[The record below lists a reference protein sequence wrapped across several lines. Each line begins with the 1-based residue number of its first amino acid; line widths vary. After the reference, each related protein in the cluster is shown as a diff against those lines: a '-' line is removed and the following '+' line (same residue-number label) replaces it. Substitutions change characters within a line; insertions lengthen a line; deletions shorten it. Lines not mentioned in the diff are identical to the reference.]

1 MQSLKAELKKDI
13 IKQKLKFYL
22 SYWIYWLSY
31 FVVAKL
37 VFLTFN
43 WEKAINLESSSELL
57 SIFYQGAKLDLSI
70 AGYLLLIPT
79 VTIILNSFFRKNF
92 FQKTILIYTSIL
104 LFIISFF
111 IILDASLY
119 GHWGNR
125 LDVYG
130 AFYLN
135 NAGEAMNFIPFK
147 TLIINTLSFL
157 VLAIG
162 ACLFYLRKIHPLADI
177 HLKNWFSVPITFL
190 IFGALSIIPIRG
202 GIGLNPINM
211 SNVYFSNNTF
221 PNHSAINVIWNIAY
235 TFSEKEKL
243 YQTFNY
249 IEPKYVEPYFK
260 SLYPTESPAPSILKS
275 QKPNIIFIILESF
288 TSKLINE
295 KWNGIEITPNLNRL
309 TKEGIYFS
317 NFYASGDRTDEG
329 LVSILSGY
337 PAQPISYIINYQNKT
352 AKLPSIVKDL
362 KKLNYKTSFY
372 YGGDINFANMKSYLL
387 QSGMERIIDKN
398 DFPSDQ
404 FNAKWGVH
412 DHFVFDK
419 LLADIKNAEEPFFKA
434 ILTLS
439 SHPPFDTPIPTVIDG
454 NDDNSL
460 FANSAHYTDQALGNF
475 ITMLSQESI
484 WNNTLVVLLADHS
497 IPYLDNCHVSAPQK
511 FKIPL
516 IWLGGVLKDSTFTI
530 TKFASQTDL
539 ANTLLHQLNQDFK
552 TYEYGK
558 NILSPSS
565 KSFAFYTFSHGYG
578 LLADSTQ
585 VIYDYVGNRFLR
597 QEGSTFP
604 DSIGNA
610 YLQKISNDF
619 SSK

>member
-1 MQSLKAELKKDI
+1 MGKNLF
-13 IKQKLKFYL
+13 QKT
-22 SYWIYWLSY
+22 
-31 FVVAKL
+31 
-37 VFLTFN
+37 VF
-43 WEKAINLESSSELL
+43 A
-57 SIFYQGAKLDLSI
+57 Y
-70 AGYLLLIPT
+70 
-79 VTIILNSFFRKNF
+79 TIILV
-92 FQKTILIYTSIL
+92 
-104 LFIISFF
+104 FIISFF
-111 IILDASLY
+111 VILDASLY

-135 NAGEAMNFIPFK
+135 NAGEAMNFIPLK
-147 TLIINTLSFL
+147 TLIINTLSFITF
-157 VLAIG
+157 AIS
-162 ACLFYLRKIHPLADI
+162 ASYFYKKRIHPLADI
-177 HLKNWFSVPITFL
+177 HLKSWFSVPLTFL

-202 GIGLNPINM
+202 GVSLNPINL

-260 SLYPTESPAPSILKS
+260 NLYSEESPAPRILKT
-275 QKPNIIFIILESF
+275 QKPNILFIILESF

-352 AKLPSIVKDL
+352 AKLPSIIKDL
-362 KKLNYKTSFY
+362 KKENYRTSFY

-387 QSGMERIIDKN
+387 QSGMEKIIDKN

-412 DHFVFDK
+412 DHFVFNK
-419 LLADIKNAEEPFFKA
+419 LLTDIKNSEQPFFKT
-434 ILTLS
+434 ILSLS
-439 SHPPFDTPIPTVIDG
+439 SHPPFDTPIPTVIEG
-454 NDDNSL
+454 SDDNSL
-460 FANSAHYTDQALGNF
+460 FANSANYTDQALGDF
-475 ITMLSQESI
+475 ITKLSREQKWE
-484 WNNTLVVLLADHS
+484 NTLIVLLADHS
-497 IPYLDNCHVSAPQK
+497 IPYLDDCHVSAPQK
-511 FKIPL
+511 FKIPM
-516 IWLGGVLKDSTFTI
+516 IWLGGALQDSTFEV
-530 TKFASQTDL
+530 TKFASQTDI
-539 ANTLLHQLNQDFK
+539 ANTLLGQLRQDFEP
-552 TYEYGK
+552 YEYGK

-565 KSFAFYTFSHGYG
+565 KSFAFYTFNHGYG
-578 LLADSTQ
+578 LLGDSTQ
-585 VIYDYVGNRFLR
+585 VIYDYSGNRFLKK
-597 QEGSTFP
+597 EGKTFP

>member
-1 MQSLKAELKKDI
+1 M
-13 IKQKLKFYL
+13 
-22 SYWIYWLSY
+22 
-31 FVVAKL
+31 AKL
-37 VFLTFN
+37 VFLIFN
-43 WEKAINLESSSELL
+43 WIKITELENLSELV
-57 SIFYQGAKLDLSI
+57 SIFYQGLKLDFSI
-70 AGYLLLIPT
+70 SGYLLLIPT
-79 VTIILNSFFRKNF
+79 VLLVLNSFFRKNL
-92 FQKTILIYTSIL
+92 FQKTILIYTGIL

-111 IILDASLY
+111 VILDASLY

-135 NAGEAMNFIPFK
+135 NAGEAMNFIPTK

-157 VLAIG
+157 TLAISSYF
-162 ACLFYLRKIHPLADI
+162 FYIKKIHPMADI
-177 HLKNWFSVPITFL
+177 HLKDWFSIPLTFL
-190 IFGALSIIPIRG
+190 ILGALSIIPIRG
-202 GIGLNPINM
+202 GIGLNPINL

-221 PNHSAINVIWNIAY
+221 PNHSAINVIWNMAY

-249 IEPKYVEPYFK
+249 IDSKHVAPNFK
-260 SLYPTESPAPSILKS
+260 KLYPSETPAPSLLKN

-288 TSKLINE
+288 TSKLINK

-352 AKLPSIVKDL
+352 AKLPSIIQDL
-362 KKLNYKTSFY
+362 KKINYQTSFY

-387 QSGMERIIDKN
+387 QSGMEKIIDKS
-398 DFPSDQ
+398 DFPTEQ
-404 FNAKWGVH
+404 FNSKWGVH

-419 LLADIKNAEEPFFKA
+419 LLADIKNTKAPFFKT

-439 SHPPFDTPIPTVIDG
+439 SHPPFDTPIPNAIEG
-454 NDDNSL
+454 SDDNSL
-460 FANSAHYTDQALGNF
+460 FANSANYTDQALGDF
-475 ITMLSQESI
+475 ITTLSRDSI
-484 WNNTLVVLLADHS
+484 WKNTLVVLVADHS

-511 FKIPL
+511 FKIPM
-516 IWLGGVLKDSTFTI
+516 IWLGGALRDSTIEI

-539 ANTLLHQLNQDFK
+539 ANTLLSQLNQETSAF
-552 TYEYGK
+552 EYSK
-558 NILSPSS
+558 NIFSSSS
-565 KSFAFYTFSHGYG
+565 KSFAFYTFNHGYG
-578 LLADSTQ
+578 FLADSTK
-585 VIYDYVGNRFLR
+585 VIYDYSGNRFLK
-597 QEGSTFP
+597 QEGNTFP
-604 DSIGNA
+604 DSVGNA

>member
-1 MQSLKAELKKDI
+1 L
-13 IKQKLKFYL
+13 
-22 SYWIYWLSY
+22 
-31 FVVAKL
+31 AKL
-37 VFLTFN
+37 VFLIFN
-43 WEKAINLESSSELL
+43 WKKTTELENLSELI
-57 SIFYQGAKLDLSI
+57 SVFYQGSKLDLSI
-70 AGYLLLIPT
+70 SGYLLLIPT
-79 VTIILNSFFRKNF
+79 LLIILNSFFGKNL
-92 FQKTILIYTSIL
+92 FQNTILTYTGIL

-111 IILDASLY
+111 VILDASLY

-135 NAGEAMNFIPFK
+135 NAGEAINFIPVK
-147 TLIINTLSFL
+147 VLIINSLAYLFL
-157 VLAIG
+157 AFSSCI
-162 ACLFYLRKIHPLADI
+162 FYIKKIHPMADH
-177 HLKNWFSVPITFL
+177 HLKNWFTVPLTFL
-190 IFGALSIIPIRG
+190 ILGALSIIPIRG
-202 GIGLNPINM
+202 GTELNPINL

-221 PNHSAINVIWNIAY
+221 PNHAAINVVWNMAY

-249 IEPKYVEPYFK
+249 LDSKNVEPYFK
-260 SLYPTESPAPSILKS
+260 KLYPVETPAPKLLKN
-275 QKPNIIFIILESF
+275 QKPNIVFIILESF

-352 AKLPSIVKDL
+352 AKLPSVIQDL
-362 KKLNYKTSFY
+362 KKINYSTSFY

-387 QSGMERIIDKN
+387 QAGMENIIDKN
-398 DFPSDQ
+398 DFPSDR

-419 LLADIKNAEEPFFKA
+419 LLADITTAEAPFFKT

-439 SHPPFDTPIPTVIDG
+439 SHPPFDTPMPTVIEG
-454 NDDNSL
+454 SDDNSL
-460 FANSAHYTDQALGNF
+460 FANSANYTDHALGNF
-475 ITMLSQESI
+475 ITMLSQEPV
-484 WNNTLVVLLADHS
+484 WENTLVVLLADHS

-511 FKIPL
+511 FKVPM
-516 IWLGGVLKDSTFTI
+516 IWLGGALQDSTAEI
-530 TKFASQTDL
+530 TKFSSQTDL
-539 ANTLLHQLNQDFK
+539 ANTLLSQINQEASAF
-552 TYEYGK
+552 EYSK
-558 NILSPSS
+558 NIFSPTS
-565 KSFAFYTFSHGYG
+565 KSFAFYTFNHGYG
-578 LLADSTQ
+578 FLADSTQ
-585 VIYDYVGNRFLR
+585 VIFDYSGNRFLE
-597 QEGSTFP
+597 QVGNTFP
-604 DSIGNA
+604 DSVGNA

>member
-1 MQSLKAELKKDI
+1 M
-13 IKQKLKFYL
+13 
-22 SYWIYWLSY
+22 
-31 FVVAKL
+31 
-37 VFLTFN
+37 FN
-43 WEKAINLESSSELL
+43 WRKTTEVESTSELL
-57 SIFYQGAKLDLSI
+57 SIFYQGSKLDLSI

-79 VTIILNSFFRKNF
+79 ITIILSSFFKKNK
-92 FQKTILIYTSIL
+92 FQKTILIYTNIL
-104 LFIISFF
+104 LLIISFF
-111 IILDASLY
+111 VILDASLY

-125 LDVYG
+125 LDIYG

-135 NAGEAMNFIPFK
+135 NASEAMNFIPLK
-147 TLIINTLSFL
+147 TLIINTLTFLTLGISASF
-157 VLAIG
+157 
-162 ACLFYLRKIHPLADI
+162 FYKKMIHPLADI
-177 HLKNWFSVPITFL
+177 HLKNRFSVPLTFL
-190 IFGALSIIPIRG
+190 ILGALSIIPIRG
-202 GIGLNPINM
+202 GIGLNPINL

-249 IEPKYVEPYFK
+249 IEPKYVEPY
-260 SLYPTESPAPSILKS
+260 LRNIYPKESPAPSILKN
-275 QKPNIIFIILESF
+275 QKPNILFIILESF

-329 LVSILSGY
+329 LVSIFSGY

-352 AKLPSIVKDL
+352 AKLPSIIQDL
-362 KKLNYKTSFY
+362 KKENYHSSFY

-387 QSGMERIIDKN
+387 QSGMEKIIDKN
-398 DFPSDQ
+398 DFPSEQ

-419 LLADIKNAEEPFFKA
+419 LLMDIKNSEEPFFKA
-434 ILTLS
+434 ILSLS
-439 SHPPFDTPIPTVIDG
+439 SHPPFDTPIPTVIEG
-454 NDDNSL
+454 SDDNSL
-460 FANSAHYTDQALGNF
+460 FANSANYTDQALGDF
-475 ITMLSQESI
+475 ITELSRESK
-484 WNNTLVVLLADHS
+484 WENTLVILLADHS
-497 IPYLDNCHVSAPQK
+497 IPYLDNCHISAPQK
-511 FKIPL
+511 FKIPM
-516 IWLGGVLKDSTFTI
+516 IWLGGALQDSTFEVH
-530 TKFASQTDL
+530 KYASQTDI
-539 ANTLLHQLNQDFK
+539 ANTLLSQLKLNIEP
-552 TYEYGK
+552 YEYGK

-565 KSFAFYTFSHGYG
+565 KSFAFYTFNHGYG
-578 LLADSTQ
+578 FLADSTE
-585 VIYDYVGNRFLR
+585 VIYDYSGNRFLK
-597 QEGSTFP
+597 QVGNTFP

>member
-1 MQSLKAELKKDI
+1 MGKNLF
-13 IKQKLKFYL
+13 QKT
-22 SYWIYWLSY
+22 
-31 FVVAKL
+31 
-37 VFLTFN
+37 VF
-43 WEKAINLESSSELL
+43 A
-57 SIFYQGAKLDLSI
+57 Y
-70 AGYLLLIPT
+70 
-79 VTIILNSFFRKNF
+79 TIILV
-92 FQKTILIYTSIL
+92 
-104 LFIISFF
+104 FIISFF
-111 IILDASLY
+111 VILDASLY

-135 NAGEAMNFIPFK
+135 NAGEAMNFIPLK
-147 TLIINTLSFL
+147 TLIINTLSFITF
-157 VLAIG
+157 AIS
-162 ACLFYLRKIHPLADI
+162 ASYFYKKRIHPLADI
-177 HLKNWFSVPITFL
+177 HLKSWFSVPLTFL

-202 GIGLNPINM
+202 GVSLNPINL

-260 SLYPTESPAPSILKS
+260 NLYPEESPAPRILKS

-352 AKLPSIVKDL
+352 AKLPSIIKDL
-362 KKLNYKTSFY
+362 KKENYRTSFY

-387 QSGMERIIDKN
+387 QSGMEKIIDKN

-412 DHFVFDK
+412 DHFVFNK
-419 LLADIKNAEEPFFKA
+419 LLTDIKNSEQPFFKT
-434 ILTLS
+434 ILSLS
-439 SHPPFDTPIPTVIDG
+439 SHPPFDTPIPTVIEG
-454 NDDNSL
+454 SDDNSL
-460 FANSAHYTDQALGNF
+460 FANSANYTDQALGDF
-475 ITMLSQESI
+475 ITKLSREQKWE
-484 WNNTLVVLLADHS
+484 NTLIVLLADHS
-497 IPYLDNCHVSAPQK
+497 IPYLDDCHVSAPQK
-511 FKIPL
+511 FKIPM
-516 IWLGGVLKDSTFTI
+516 IWLGGALQDSTFEV
-530 TKFASQTDL
+530 TKFASQTDI
-539 ANTLLHQLNQDFK
+539 ANTLLGQLRQDFEP
-552 TYEYGK
+552 YEYGK

-565 KSFAFYTFSHGYG
+565 KSFAFYTFNHGYG
-578 LLADSTQ
+578 LLGDSTQ
-585 VIYDYVGNRFLR
+585 VIYDYSGNRFLKK
-597 QEGSTFP
+597 EGKTFP

>member
-1 MQSLKAELKKDI
+1 L
-13 IKQKLKFYL
+13 YL
-22 SYWIYWLSY
+22 SYWLFWLGY
-31 FVVAKL
+31 FVVTKL
-37 VFLTFN
+37 VFLIFN
-43 WEKAINLESSSELL
+43 WNKTIEIESLSELL
-57 SIFYQGAKLDLSI
+57 SIFYQGSKLDLSVT
-70 AGYLLLIPT
+70 GYLILIPT
-79 VTIILNSFFRKNF
+79 LIIILNSFFKKNF
-92 FQKTILIYTSIL
+92 TQKTILTYTSIL
-104 LFIISFF
+104 LFVMSFL

-135 NAGEAMNFIPFK
+135 NAGEAMNFIPIK

-157 VLAIG
+157 TLALG
-162 ACLFYLRKIHPLADI
+162 SCFFYIKRINPLADI
-177 HLKNWFSVPITFL
+177 HLKNWFSAPLTFL
-190 IFGALSIIPIRG
+190 MLGAVSIIPIRG
-202 GIGLNPINM
+202 GTGLNPINL

-221 PNHSAINVIWNIAY
+221 TNHSAINVIWNIAY

-249 IEPKYVEPYFK
+249 INSKNVKPYFQ
-260 SLYPTESPAPSILKS
+260 SLYPSESTAPSILKN
-275 QKPNIIFIILESF
+275 QRPNILFIILESF

-352 AKLPSIVKDL
+352 AKLPSIIQDL
-362 KKLNYKTSFY
+362 KKINYHTSFY

-387 QSGMERIIDKN
+387 QSGMEKIIDKD
-398 DFPSDQ
+398 DFPSEQ

-419 LLADIKNAEEPFFKA
+419 LLVDIQHSEEPFFKT
-434 ILTLS
+434 ILSLS
-439 SHPPFDTPIPTVIDG
+439 SHPPFDTPIPTVIAG
-454 NDDNSL
+454 GDDNSL
-460 FANSAHYTDQALGNF
+460 FANAANYTDQALGDF
-475 ITMLSQESI
+475 ITKLSREPK
-484 WNNTLVVLLADHS
+484 WDNTLLVLVADHS

-511 FKIPL
+511 FKIPM
-516 IWLGGVLKDSTFTI
+516 IWLGGALQDSTFEVI
-530 TKFASQTDL
+530 KFSSQTDI
-539 ANTLLHQLNQDFK
+539 ANTLLGQLDHNLEP
-552 TYEYGK
+552 YEYGK
-558 NILSPSS
+558 NIFSSSS
-565 KSFAFYTFSHGYG
+565 KSFAFYTFNHGYG

-585 VIYDYVGNRFLR
+585 VIYDYSGDRFLK
-597 QEGSTFP
+597 QEGNTFP

>member
-1 MQSLKAELKKDI
+1 
-13 IKQKLKFYL
+13 
-22 SYWIYWLSY
+22 
-31 FVVAKL
+31 VAKL
-37 VFLTFN
+37 VFLIFN
-43 WEKAINLESSSELL
+43 WKKTTELESFSELI
-57 SIFYQGAKLDLSI
+57 SIFFQGSKLDLSI
-70 AGYLLLIPT
+70 SAYLLLIPT
-79 VTIILNSFFRKNF
+79 LFIILNSFFGKNL
-92 FQKTILIYTSIL
+92 FQKAILFYTCIL

-111 IILDASLY
+111 VILDASLY

-135 NAGEAMNFIPFK
+135 NVGEAMNFIPIK
-147 TLIINTLSFL
+147 ILIINTLSF
-157 VLAIG
+157 VILAISS
-162 ACLFYLRKIHPLADI
+162 CFLYIKKIHPMADI
-177 HLKNWFSVPITFL
+177 HLKNWFLIPITFL
-190 IFGALSIIPIRG
+190 ILSALSIIPIRG
-202 GIGLNPINM
+202 GIGLNPINL

-221 PNHSAINVIWNIAY
+221 PNHSAINVIWNMAY

-249 IEPKYVEPYFK
+249 IDSKNVEPYFQK
-260 SLYPTESPAPSILKS
+260 LYPTEIPAPSLLKN
-275 QKPNIIFIILESF
+275 QKPNLVFIILESF
-288 TSKLINE
+288 TSKLINK
-295 KWNGIEITPNLNRL
+295 KWNGIEITPNLNRF

-352 AKLPSIVKDL
+352 AKLPSLIQDL
-362 KKLNYKTSFY
+362 KKINYQTSFY

-387 QSGMERIIDKN
+387 QSGMENIIAKDN
-398 DFPSDQ
+398 FPSKQ

-419 LLADIKNAEEPFFKA
+419 LLTDIKEAETPFFKT

-439 SHPPFDTPIPTVIDG
+439 SHPPFDTPIPTVIEG
-454 NDDNSL
+454 SDDNSL
-460 FANSAHYTDQALGNF
+460 FANSANYTDQALGNF
-475 ITMLSQESI
+475 ITMLSREPI
-484 WNNTLVVLLADHS
+484 WENTLVVLVADHS

-511 FKIPL
+511 FKIPM
-516 IWLGGVLKDSTFTI
+516 IWLGGTLQGSTAKI
-530 TKFASQTDL
+530 TKFASQTDIV
-539 ANTLLHQLNQDFK
+539 NTLLGQLNQGIEPF
-552 TYEYGK
+552 EYGK

-565 KSFAFYTFSHGYG
+565 KSFAFYTFNHGYG
-578 LLADSTQ
+578 FLADSTQ
-585 VIYDYVGNRFLR
+585 VIYDYSGNRFLK
-597 QEGSTFP
+597 QVGNTFP
-604 DSIGNA
+604 DSVGNA

>member
-1 MQSLKAELKKDI
+1 MP
-13 IKQKLKFYL
+13 
-22 SYWIYWLSY
+22 
-31 FVVAKL
+31 
-37 VFLTFN
+37 T
-43 WEKAINLESSSELL
+43 LL
-57 SIFYQGAKLDLSI
+57 
-70 AGYLLLIPT
+70 
-79 VTIILNSFFRKNF
+79 IILNSFFGKNI
-92 FQKTILIYTSIL
+92 FQKSILIYTIIL

-111 IILDASLY
+111 VILDASLY

-125 LDVYG
+125 LDIYG

-135 NAGEAMNFIPFK
+135 NAGEALNFIPTK
-147 TLIINTLSFL
+147 ILIINTLSFL
-157 VLAIG
+157 TLAISSSY
-162 ACLFYLRKIHPLADI
+162 FFHKKINPIANH
-177 HLKNWFSVPITFL
+177 HLKNWFSVPLTFL
-190 IFGALSIIPIRG
+190 ILGAISIIPIRG
-202 GIGLNPINM
+202 GIGLNPINL

-221 PNHSAINVIWNIAY
+221 PNHAAINVVWNMAY

-243 YQTFNY
+243 YQTFDY
-249 IEPKYVEPYFK
+249 IDSKNVVPYLK
-260 SLYPTESPAPSILKS
+260 KLYPPEIPAPSFLKN
-275 QKPNIIFIILESF
+275 QKPNIVFIILESF

-295 KWNGIEITPNLNRL
+295 KWNGIEMTPNLNRL

-352 AKLPSIVKDL
+352 AQLPSIISDL
-362 KKLNYKTSFY
+362 KKINYQTSFY

-387 QSGMERIIDKN
+387 QSGMEKIIDKN
-398 DFPSDQ
+398 DFPSEQ

-419 LLADIKNAEEPFFKA
+419 LLTDIKNTKAPFFKT

-439 SHPPFDTPIPTVIDG
+439 SHPPFDTPIPTVIEG

-460 FANSAHYTDQALGNF
+460 FANSANYTDQALGDF
-475 ITMLSQESI
+475 ITKLSRESI
-484 WNNTLVVLLADHS
+484 WENTLIVLLADHS
-497 IPYLDNCHVSAPQK
+497 IPYLDYCHVSAPQK
-511 FKIPL
+511 FKIPM
-516 IWLGGVLKDSTFTI
+516 IWLGGALQDSTFEI

-539 ANTLLHQLNQDFK
+539 ANTLLSQLNQEVSSF
-552 TYEYGK
+552 EYSK
-558 NILSPSS
+558 NIFSSSS
-565 KSFAFYTFSHGYG
+565 KSFAFYTFNHGYG
-578 LLADSTQ
+578 FLADSTH
-585 VIYDYVGNRFLR
+585 VIYDYSGNRFLK
-597 QEGSTFP
+597 QEGKTFP

>member
-1 MQSLKAELKKDI
+1 M
-13 IKQKLKFYL
+13 
-22 SYWIYWLSY
+22 
-31 FVVAKL
+31 AKL

-43 WEKAINLESSSELL
+43 WTKTTELENLSELV
-57 SIFYQGAKLDLSI
+57 SIFYQGLKLDLSI
-70 AGYLLLIPT
+70 SGYLLLIPT
-79 VTIILNSFFRKNF
+79 VLLILNSFFGKNL
-92 FQKTILIYTSIL
+92 FQKTILTYTGIL

-111 IILDASLY
+111 VILDASLY

-125 LDVYG
+125 LDIYG

-135 NAGEAMNFIPFK
+135 NTGEAMNFIPVK

-157 VLAIG
+157 ILGFIS
-162 ACLFYLRKIHPLADI
+162 CYFYFKKIHPLADH
-177 HLKNWFSVPITFL
+177 HLKNWFSIPLTFL
-190 IFGALSIIPIRG
+190 FLGALSIIPIRG
-202 GIGLNPINM
+202 GVGLNPINL

-221 PNHSAINVIWNIAY
+221 PNHSAINVIWNMAY

-249 IEPKYVEPYFK
+249 TDSKNLRPSFEK
-260 SLYPTESPAPSILKS
+260 LYPIEIPAPNILKT
-275 QKPNIIFIILESF
+275 KNPNIIFIILESF

-352 AKLPSIVKDL
+352 AKLPSIILDL
-362 KKLNYKTSFY
+362 KQIDYHTSFY

-387 QSGMERIIDKN
+387 QSGMEKIIDKS
-398 DFPSDQ
+398 DFPSEQ

-419 LLADIKNAEEPFFKA
+419 LLTDIKNTEAPFFKT

-439 SHPPFDTPIPTVIDG
+439 SHPPFDTPVPTVIEG
-454 NDDNSL
+454 SDDNSL
-460 FANSAHYTDQALGNF
+460 FANSANYTDQALENF
-475 ITMLSQESI
+475 ITKLSRESI
-484 WNNTLVVLLADHS
+484 WENTLVVLLADHS

-511 FKIPL
+511 FKIPM
-516 IWLGGVLKDSTFTI
+516 IWLGGALQGSTAEV

-539 ANTLLHQLNQDFK
+539 ANTLLSQLDQEVSNF
-552 TYEYGK
+552 EYSK
-558 NILSPSS
+558 NIFSSSS
-565 KSFAFYTFSHGYG
+565 KSFAFYTFNHGYG
-578 LLADSTQ
+578 FLADSTQ
-585 VIYDYVGNRFLR
+585 VIYDYSGNRFLKHD
-597 QEGSTFP
+597 GSTFP

>member
-1 MQSLKAELKKDI
+1 M
-13 IKQKLKFYL
+13 
-22 SYWIYWLSY
+22 
-31 FVVAKL
+31 
-37 VFLTFN
+37 VFLIFN
-43 WEKAINLESSSELL
+43 WKKTIEIESISELF
-57 SIFYQGAKLDLSI
+57 SIFYQGVKLDLSI
-70 AGYLLLIPT
+70 AGYLVLIPT
-79 VTIILNSFFRKNF
+79 LILILNSFFEKNI

-111 IILDASLY
+111 VILDASLY

-135 NAGEAMNFIPFK
+135 NAGEAMNFIPLK

-157 VLAIG
+157 TLAIS
-162 ACLFYLRKIHPLADI
+162 ASYFYIKKIHPLGDI
-177 HLKNWFSVPITFL
+177 HLKNWFSVPLTFL
-190 IFGALSIIPIRG
+190 ILGALSIIPIRG
-202 GIGLNPINM
+202 GTGLNPINL

-249 IEPKYVEPYFK
+249 IDSKNVKPYFNN
-260 SLYPTESPAPSILKS
+260 LYPSESPAPSILKD
-275 QKPNIIFIILESF
+275 QKPNILFIILESF

-352 AKLPSIVKDL
+352 AKLPSIIQDL
-362 KKLNYKTSFY
+362 KKENYHTSFY

-387 QSGMERIIDKN
+387 QSGMETIIDKS
-398 DFPSDQ
+398 DFPSKQ

-419 LLADIKNAEEPFFKA
+419 LLADIKNAEEPFFKT
-434 ILTLS
+434 ILSLS
-439 SHPPFDTPIPTVIDG
+439 SHPPFDTPIPTVIEG
-454 NDDNSL
+454 SDDNSL
-460 FANSAHYTDQALGNF
+460 FANSANYTDQALGNF
-475 ITMLSQESI
+475 ITKLSREPK
-484 WNNTLVVLLADHS
+484 WDNTLIVIVADHS

-511 FKIPL
+511 FKIPM
-516 IWLGGVLKDSTFTI
+516 IWLGGALQDSTFEV

-539 ANTLLHQLNQDFK
+539 ANTLLGQLNQDFEPYK
-552 TYEYGK
+552 YGK
-558 NILSPSS
+558 NIFSPSS
-565 KSFAFYTFSHGYG
+565 KSFAFYTFNHGFG

-585 VIYDYVGNRFLR
+585 VIYDYSGNRFLK
-597 QEGSTFP
+597 QEGNTFP
-604 DSIGNA
+604 DSVGNA
-610 YLQKISNDF
+610 YLQIISNDF